1 MLLKIITPTLPKDKH
16 RAKKQ
21 GQFNEKQPLQEFNKR
36 SIEINIQEIQMFID
50 GYRASKVFDPKKE
63 TLVSAKVEQVRIQ
76 FKLDQLLPKILSRFL
91 YKYKWACLYD
101 KSYFY
106 GCTDSQSFE
115 YILQDIEAEYP
126 AFDIKKFIADVW

>member
-1 MLLKIITPTLPKDKH
+1 MLLKIITPTLPKKKH
-16 RAKKQ
+16 HAQKQ
-21 GQFNEKQPLQEFNKR
+21 TPFNEKQPLQEFDKR
-36 SIEINIQEIQMFID
+36 SISIATTEIQIFIN
-50 GYRASKVFDPKKE
+50 GYRDSKVFDPKKE

-76 FKLDQLLPKILSRFL
+76 FKLGQLLPKSLSRFL
-91 YKYKWACLYD
+91 CKYKWACLYN
-101 KSYFY
+101 KETLY